1 MFELTP
7 KGQILEAGE
16 PRLIAYF
23 PFQSWFIG
31 LAKLTFFDFSKNRP
45 WFDFLLH
52 FNWRGRD
59 FMSIVSSGN
68 VLKKLQRLKKTL
80 WRGQFSTLVKQEG
93 VQEPK
98 ISEKSMK

>member
-1 MFELTP
+1 
-7 KGQILEAGE
+7 
-16 PRLIAYF
+16 
-23 PFQSWFIG
+23 
-31 LAKLTFFDFSKNRP
+31 
-45 WFDFLLH
+45 
-52 FNWRGRD
+52 
-59 FMSIVSSGN
+59 MSIVSSGN